1 MLREAVRRVHMA
13 EYHEDHITTEEMDR
27 IIESIGPET
36 REKMIKF
43 MEYDL
48 SHRKFCKSSQT
59 THKCRT
65 ASPTRIRAIRS

>member
-1 MLREAVRRVHMA
+1 MVHFISTISFEDLRMLREAVRRVHMA

-43 MEYDL
+43 MVDKGQ
-48 SHRKFCKSSQT
+48 H
-59 THKCRT
+59 
-65 ASPTRIRAIRS
+65 IDG